1 MKNFGSKSEYAH
13 ERTRDLLKVYFR
25 YIETCRHISMPDVF
39 KRIVEMPASRFWV
52 SSSRA
57 SVVVAS
63 IMRGD
68 DLHYMRSNKREMF
81 LEIYR
86 RVVAL
91 RAKQPD
97 LSLPRLIEK
106 VLAQPAPKFY
116 LAPGSARVIILRA
129 RKQWFAEKTE
139 KLKRVQDC

>member
-1 MKNFGSKSEYAH
+1 MKKFGSKSEYSH
-13 ERTRDLLKVYFR
+13 ERTRDLLKAYFYYIKTCR
-25 YIETCRHISMPDVF
+25 YISMSDIF

-86 RVVAL
+86 RFVAL
-91 RAKQPD
+91 RAKQPN

-106 VLAQPAPKFY
+106 VIAQPAPKFY
-116 LAPGSARVIILRA
+116 LAPGSARVLILRA
-129 RKQWFAEKTE
+129 RKQWFTE
-139 KLKRVQDC
+139 KLKRLQDC